1 MSRRKTRKESSVI
14 QAQPEVIK
22 IQSSD
27 EGNGTEKGGSST
39 PSHTGGQG
47 ARARYHHQQR
57 VDQIFEEEGR
67 TELLQAY
74 RQAPLTGGT
83 GEVSQIE
90 GASPS
95 AQSRPPVRKP
105 RTVPEVLKG
114 TVHDKPAEELVMV
127 SMSEEQEQTESRA
140 VTASPS
146 QETVVVSTP
155 STLDTTITPQG
166 LVLSDL
172 ETATT
177 PTLTIRGDHVHIS
190 PSEPEGS
197 LVREMASTA
206 AGSSSRQHSPVVGE
220 EGNTQGDPDQAEMI
234 DVEGELDG
242 SRHSEITLN
251 PRGALERA
259 ARERG
264 IQTRRSFRRRQL
276 YQAVVQLHRLS
287 ERSIR
292 NWTRR
297 RDDAEV
303 DPSVTSP
310 IGPDQV
316 QRVRRPIRHPTQAA
330 SPGLR
335 RVPSCMKGSL
345 ADK

>member
-1 MSRRKTRKESSVI
+1 M
-14 QAQPEVIK
+14 
-22 IQSSD
+22 
-27 EGNGTEKGGSST
+27 
-39 PSHTGGQG
+39 
-47 ARARYHHQQR
+47 
-57 VDQIFEEEGR
+57 
-67 TELLQAY
+67 
-74 RQAPLTGGT
+74 
-83 GEVSQIE
+83 SQIE
-90 GASPS
+90 GASSPR
-95 AQSRPPVRKP
+95 AQSRPSVCKP
-105 RTVPEVLKG
+105 RTVPKVLRG

-127 SMSEEQEQTESRA
+127 STSEEQEQTKSRA
-140 VTASPS
+140 AVASPS

-155 STLDTTITPQG
+155 STLDATITPQG

-172 ETATT
+172 DTATT

-206 AGSSSRQHSPVVGE
+206 AGSSSRQHSPVVGK
-220 EGNTQGDPDQAEMI
+220 EGSPQGDPDQTVMV

-242 SRHSEITLN
+242 SRHSEVTLN
-251 PRGALERA
+251 PRAALERA

-264 IQTRRSFRRRQL
+264 IRTRRSFRRRRV

-292 NWTRR
+292 SWTRR
-297 RDDAEV
+297 RGDAEA

-316 QRVRRPIRHPTQAA
+316 QRVHRPIRHPTQVAP
-330 SPGLR
+330 PGLR
-335 RVPSCMKGSL
+335 RVPSCMRGSV